1 MVKLVR
7 ICCEET
13 VRDLSRTSKIIE
25 ELLTVIF
32 CSNILHFHGNILRQI
47 REIVIQ
53 HSRFLSF
60 PGLHDTDQFSDRLE
74 ALVKVIIS
82 QSKVFRGNRD
92 MLKRACVETLGYL
105 DLPIE

>member
-7 ICCEET
+7 ICCEEM
-13 VRDLSRTSKIIE
+13 VRDLSCMSKIIE

-32 CSNILHFHGNILRQI
+32 CSNILHFPGSVSRQI
-47 REIVIQ
+47 REVVVQ

-60 PGLHDTDQFSDRLE
+60 PGLHDTDLSSDKQE

-92 MLKRACVETLGYL
+92 MSKQACVETLGYL